1 MWTLAATFNGI
12 AYVMTTLWKIMKRG
26 RNDLPLKKLPSS
38 RLQKASFGKVFA
50 VQIAAYVVLVVLAL
64 IPGISYGNAE
74 EPAIVSF
81 TVVASVAMIALLA
94 VFNPFRDGVAGHAI
108 SVIAGLL
115 SVVCATTMMLGRAIF
130 PAGLGDE
137 DTFWMQEGWIAGV
150 GGLLIL
156 LIVVSF
162 GRQMARENRTHL
174 IRSLSHNVVEGVAMI
189 GSAGWCFLSTLLPIR
204 SGENAASTDYGS
216 TTAWAVAVI
225 VALLLIIALDACSYW
240 WNRDADPDPQS
251 KNPWIGI
258 ALLPV
263 MISGIVVG
271 IASYATVMF

>member
-1 MWTLAATFNGI
+1 MTASEKAAVKS
-12 AYVMTTLWKIMKRG
+12 AH
-26 RNDLPLKKLPSS
+26 
-38 RLQKASFGKVFA
+38 KASFGKVFA

-64 IPGISYGNAE
+64 IPGISYGNTE

-94 VFNPFRDGVAGHAI
+94 VFNPFRDGVVGHVI
-108 SVIAGLL
+108 SVVAGLL
-115 SVVCATTMMLGRAIF
+115 SVVCATTVMLGRAIF
-130 PAGLGDE
+130 PAGLGNE

-204 SGENAASTDYGS
+204 SGENAASAEFAVS
-216 TTAWAVAVI
+216 PAWTVSVI
-225 VALLLIIALDACSYW
+225 VSLLLIIALDACSYW
-240 WNRDADPDPQS
+240 WNRNADPDPQS

-263 MISGIVVG
+263 MISGIVIG
-271 IASYATVMF
+271 LASYANVILW

>member
-1 MWTLAATFNGI
+1 
-12 AYVMTTLWKIMKRG
+12 MTASEKVAVK
-26 RNDLPLKKLPSS
+26 SA
-38 RLQKASFGKVFA
+38 QKASFGKVFA
-50 VQIAAYVVLVVLAL
+50 VQIAEYVVLVVLAL

-189 GSAGWCFLSTLLPIR
+189 GSAGWCFLPVLL
-204 SGENAASTDYGS
+204 
-216 TTAWAVAVI
+216 
-225 VALLLIIALDACSYW
+225 ALLLIIALDACSYW

>member
-1 MWTLAATFNGI
+1 
-12 AYVMTTLWKIMKRG
+12 MTASEKVAVK
-26 RNDLPLKKLPSS
+26 SA
-38 RLQKASFGKVFA
+38 QKASFGKVFA

-64 IPGISYGNAE
+64 IP
-74 EPAIVSF
+74 
-81 TVVASVAMIALLA
+81 LLA

>member
-1 MWTLAATFNGI
+1 
-12 AYVMTTLWKIMKRG
+12 
-26 RNDLPLKKLPSS
+26 
-38 RLQKASFGKVFA
+38 
-50 VQIAAYVVLVVLAL
+50 
-64 IPGISYGNAE
+64 
-74 EPAIVSF
+74 
-81 TVVASVAMIALLA
+81 
-94 VFNPFRDGVAGHAI
+94 
-108 SVIAGLL
+108 
-115 SVVCATTMMLGRAIF
+115 MLGRAIF
-130 PAGLGDE
+130 PDGLGNE

-204 SGENAASTDYGS
+204 SGENVASIEFAVS
-216 TTAWAVAVI
+216 PAWIVSVI
-225 VALLLIIALDACSYW
+225 VLLLLIVALDACSYW
-240 WNRDADPDPQS
+240 WNRNADPDPQS

-271 IASYATVMF
+271 LASYANVILW